1 MKKSYVYFIVP
12 FVSMLIFFFGF
23 YWNAHKDFKQRAVDK
38 VRIERE
44 AKDAKL
50 RKEFQDREVAVKA
63 AIELQEKRKVEKKL
77 RDEKDTRDKEARENA
92 RQAREKAA
100 RDADK
105 FEATAKRL
113 QKEIE
118 VEKKEIV
125 EVQAQRKRTVDEQAF
140 LREYVKKAEDNSRN
154 LAGVLER
161 IDAADKAAEAA
172 ARAAAAAA
180 TAAAAKK

>member
-1 MKKSYVYFIVP
+1 MKKTYVYFIVP
-12 FVSMLIFFFGF
+12 FVAMLVFFFGF
-23 YWNAHKDFKQRAVDK
+23 YWNAHKDFEQREVDK
-38 VRIERE
+38 IRIARE
-44 AKDAKL
+44 ARDAKL
-50 RKEFQDREVAVKA
+50 RKEVQDRELAVKA
-63 AIELQEKRKVEKKL
+63 AIELQEKRKIEKKL
-77 RDEKDTRDKEARENA
+77 RDEKETRDKEERENA

-105 FEATAKRL
+105 FEATVKRL

-118 VEKKEIV
+118 IEKKEIV
-125 EVQAQRKRTVDEQAF
+125 EVQAERKQTVDEQAF
-140 LREYVKKAEDNSRN
+140 LREYVKKAEDNRRN

-180 TAAAAKK
+180 TAAAKK

>member
-23 YWNAHKDFKQRAVDK
+23 YRNAHKDFKKRAVDK

-77 RDEKDTRDKEARENA
+77 RDEKDARDKEARENA

-125 EVQAQRKRTVDEQAF
+125 EVQAQRQRTVDEQAF

-180 TAAAAKK
+180 TAAAKK

>member
-12 FVSMLIFFFGF
+12 FVSLLVFFFGF
-23 YWNAHKDFKQRAVDK
+23 YWNAHKEFEQRAQDK
-38 VRIERE
+38 VRIGRE
-44 AKDAKL
+44 AKEAKV
-50 RKEFQDREVAVKA
+50 RKEMQDREVAVKS
-63 AIELQEKRKVEKKL
+63 AIELQEKRKTEKKA
-77 RDEKDTRDKEARENA
+77 RDEKDARDKEARENA

-118 VEKKEIV
+118 VEKKEVI
-125 EVQAQRKRTVDEQAF
+125 EVAGLRKRTVDEQVF
-140 LREYVKKAEDNSRN
+140 LKEYVQKAEANTRN
-154 LAGVLER
+154 LSGVLER

-180 TAAAAKK
+180 AAAAKK